1 MLDEPIVAAST
12 IAWIAFALGLV
23 FGYAGNRS
31 NFCTMGAVSD
41 VVNMGDWTRM
51 RMWALAVAVA
61 VLGSGALQL
70 AGLFDSADSIY
81 TGRRLTWLSH
91 LIGGALFGIGMTL
104 ASGCGS
110 KTLIRIGGGNLK
122 SLIVFV
128 FLGLSAYMTMRG
140 LFGVWRTQLLDPM
153 AVQLTTHQDLPSILA
168 GLGIE
173 RETALTTLT
182 LLVGGGLLA
191 FALASREARQ
201 SGGMLAGAIA
211 IGAVCVAGWYLT
223 AHIGYVE
230 EHPRTLERAFIGTNS
245 GGAESFT
252 FVAPVAYT
260 LELFLLWTDS
270 SRIVTFGIAG
280 VFGVIAGSALYA
292 TTSRSFRL
300 EAFQSADD
308 LVRHI
313 VGAVLMGFGGVTAL
327 GCTVGQGIT
336 GLSTLAIGSLLTTA
350 AIIAGAAATM
360 KVQYWLM
367 MREASNPR
375 PGAVS
380 CRTGF
385 FGCPLDASPALWNNR
400 GLSAAPGR

>member
-51 RMWALAVAVA
+51 RMWAMAIGVAI
-61 VLGSGALQL
+61 LGTSGLQL

-81 TGRRLTWLSH
+81 TGERLIWLSH
-91 LIGGALFGIGMTL
+91 LLGGALFGIGMTL

-128 FLGLSAYMTMRG
+128 FLGISAYMTMRG
-140 LFGVWRTQLLDPM
+140 LFGVWRTQFIDPV
-153 AVQLTTHQDLPSILA
+153 AVELATRQDLPSVLA
-168 GLGIE
+168 GLGMA
-173 RETALTTLT
+173 RETALMLLT
-182 LLVGGGLLA
+182 ALIGGGLLL
-191 FALASREARQ
+191 FALASREAREPET
-201 SGGMLAGAIA
+201 MLGALV

-245 GGAESFT
+245 GMAESFT

-260 LELFLLWTDS
+260 LELFMLWSDT
-270 SRIVTFGIAG
+270 SRIITFGIAG
-280 VFGVIAGSALYA
+280 VLGVIAGSAAYA
-292 TTSRSFRL
+292 VTSRSFRI
-300 EAFQSADD
+300 ESFHNAND
-308 LVRHI
+308 LLRHI
-313 VGAVLMGFGGVTAL
+313 IGAMLMGFGGVTAF
-327 GCTVGQGIT
+327 GF
-336 GLSTLAIGSLLTTA
+336 STLAIGSLLTTA
-350 AIIAGAAATM
+350 AIIAGAAVTM

-367 MREASNPR
+367 MREA
-375 PGAVS
+375 
-380 CRTGF
+380 
-385 FGCPLDASPALWNNR
+385 
-400 GLSAAPGR
+400 

>member
-51 RMWALAVAVA
+51 RMWALAVGVA
-61 VLGSGALQL
+61 ILGTSGLQL

-81 TGRRLTWLSH
+81 TSPRLIWLSNV
-91 LIGGALFGIGMTL
+91 LGGTLFGIGMTL

-128 FLGLSAYMTMRG
+128 FLGISAYMTMRG
-140 LFGVWRTQLLDPM
+140 LFGVWRTQFIDPV
-153 AVQLTTHQDLPSILA
+153 AVELATRQDLPSVFA
-168 GLGIE
+168 GLGMS
-173 RETALTTLT
+173 RDAALMLFTALI
-182 LLVGGGLLA
+182 GGGLLV
-191 FALASREARQ
+191 FALFSREQRQ
-201 SGGMLAGAIA
+201 LEMLLGAAI

-230 EHPRTLERAFIGTNS
+230 EHPRTLEPAFIGTNS
-245 GGAESFT
+245 GSAESFT

-260 LELFLLWTDS
+260 LELFMLWSDA

-280 VFGVIAGSALYA
+280 VLGVIAGSALYA
-292 TTSRSFRL
+292 VTSRSFRV
-300 EAFQSADD
+300 ESFHSADD
-308 LVRHI
+308 LMRHI
-313 VGAVLMGFGGVTAL
+313 VGAMLMGFGGVTAF
-327 GCTVGQGIT
+327 GCTIGQGIT
-336 GLSTLAIGSLLTTA
+336 GFSTLAIGSLLTTA

-360 KVQYWLM
+360 KLQYWMM
-367 MREASNPR
+367 MR
-375 PGAVS
+375 G
-380 CRTGF
+380 T
-385 FGCPLDASPALWNNR
+385 
-400 GLSAAPGR
+400 